1 MPQNES
7 DVICPACDKKITPK
21 YGINEARQLTS
32 LEFQSKRLG
41 CSVDCPHCGHTF
53 IYKVYTDDKKAS

>member
-21 YGINEARQLTS
+21 YGINESRQLTS
-32 LEFQSKRLG
+32 LEYQSKRLG
-41 CSVDCPHCGHTF
+41 CSVDCPHCGHVF
-53 IYKVYTDDKKAS
+53 IYKVCTDDKKVS